1 MNSHDIEQVNAIDQ
15 ASFSMPW
22 PKRAYEYELTEN
34 PNSRLWVAEVSHPD
48 GSKRVAGMIVL
59 WLILDVAHIA
69 TLAVHP
75 DLRGQGIAK
84 YLLATALRAGI
95 QNGASEATLEV
106 RASNKTA
113 QVLYRLFC
121 FKVVGRRPHYYQD
134 NKEDAVIMTVDSLD
148 DEYLAWLERAE
159 FSQFEKCQQEE
170 ILLS

>member
-1 MNSHDIEQVNAIDQ
+1 MNSNDIEQLNAIDQ

-22 PKRAYEYELTEN
+22 PKRAYEYELNEN
-34 PNSRLWVAEVSHPD
+34 PHSRLWVAEVTYPD

-59 WLILDVAHIA
+59 WLIIDVAHIA

-84 YLLATALRAGI
+84 YLLATAIRAGI

-106 RASNKTA
+106 RAGNKIA
-113 QVLYRLFC
+113 QKLYRLFC

-134 NKEDAVIMTVDSLD
+134 NKEDAVIMTVYNLD
-148 DEYLAWLERAE
+148 DEYLAWLEHAE
-159 FSQFEKCQQEE
+159 FIQLKKCQQEE
-170 ILLS
+170 TLLG